1 MITTMVMGGRKI
13 HICKQKQQQKV
24 DAVSAII
31 VTMVMDDNEVDGH
44 GDEDDVGFNIL
55 ITTSIL
61 KKKSMRRL
69 SRDNGDDNDNRQ
81 R

>member
-1 MITTMVMGGRKI
+1 
-13 HICKQKQQQKV
+13 
-24 DAVSAII
+24 
-31 VTMVMDDNEVDGH
+31 MVMDDNEVDGH